1 MSKTYEELFANDRI
15 VDLFYNVNHIKEI
28 MTDEDFKCIDF
39 FLKAE
44 DVTPTCSTNI
54 KAAFAIGK
62 YAGRATGKSALLVEI
77 VWLCVITKDMLQ
89 KGVPHASIEQNISVI
104 KDMITAVNHWRVTEL
119 NY

>member
-1 MSKTYEELFANDRI
+1 MITYEELIVNDRI
-15 VDLFYNVNHIKEI
+15 VDLFYNVSHIKEI

-39 FLKAE
+39 FLKAK

-62 YAGRATGKSALLVEI
+62 YAGSATGRNALLVEI

-89 KGVPHASIEQNISVI
+89 KGVPHTSIEQNISVI
-104 KDMITAVNHWRVTEL
+104 KDMIAANIHWHVTEL